1 MTEFDGKVALI
12 TGGTVGIGRAT
23 AIAFG
28 ARGARVVVAGRRTAE
43 GAETVRLVK
52 AAGGEAL
59 FVETDV
65 SKEADVQRLVELAV
79 KACGR
84 LDVAFNNAG
93 VEQLAKPLLQQTEAD
108 YHAIMDVNVKGV
120 WACLRHEIAAMVRT
134 GGGAIVN
141 NASVAGLIGM
151 NRAPLYTASK
161 HAVIGL
167 TKSVA
172 LEFAK
177 KGVRVN
183 AVAPGAV
190 DTAMMGR
197 VLEKTPREKMERVHP
212 MNRLGTPEEIAAAV
226 VWLCSPTSAFVTGAT
241 LSVDGGFTAQ

>member
-1 MTEFDGKVALI
+1 MAEFNGKVALV
-12 TGGTVGIGRAT
+12 TGGTGGIGRAAAT
-23 AIAFG
+23 AFAASG
-28 ARGARVVVAGRRTAE
+28 AKVVVAGRRADQ
-43 GAETVRLVK
+43 GGETVRLVR

-59 FVETDV
+59 FVPTDV
-65 SKEADVQRLVELAV
+65 ARDGDVERMVAAALAEF
-79 KACGR
+79 GR

-93 VEQLAKPLLQQTEAD
+93 VEQPAKPLLDQTEAD
-108 YHAIMDVNVKGV
+108 YHAVMDVNVKGV
-120 WACLRHEIAAMVRT
+120 WSCLRHEIRAMLRT

-151 NRAPLYTASK
+151 TWAPVYTASK

-167 TKSVA
+167 TKAVA

-177 KGVRVN
+177 QGVRVN

-190 DTAMMGR
+190 ETAMMDR
-197 VLEKTPREKMERVHP
+197 VLVKTPREKMERVHP
-212 MNRLGTPEEIAAAV
+212 VNRLGTPTEVAAAV
-226 VWLCSPTSAFVTGAT
+226 LWLCSPAASFVTGAT